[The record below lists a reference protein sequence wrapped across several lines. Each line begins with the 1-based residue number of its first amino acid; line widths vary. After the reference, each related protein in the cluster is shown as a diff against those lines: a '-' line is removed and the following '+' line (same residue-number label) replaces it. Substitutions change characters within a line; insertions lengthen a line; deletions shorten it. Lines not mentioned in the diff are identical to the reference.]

1 MLKRVFDI
9 FFASC
14 GLIILSPL
22 LLLIAVWIKFDS
34 PGPVF
39 FRQERVGQFG
49 VSFRI
54 HKFRTMVTDAE
65 KRGMQLTVGKDNRI
79 TRSGGFLR
87 HYKLDEL
94 PQLIDVLV
102 GNMSLVGPRPE
113 VPKYVACYPANI
125 RDLVLSVKPG
135 ITDLASIEFRE
146 ENKILG
152 LSTNPEKTYINEILP
167 IKLKY
172 YIQYTQKNNIFL
184 DLLIILR
191 TFQAIL

>member
-1 MLKRVFDI
+1 MLKRIFDI
-9 FFASC
+9 FFASF
-14 GLIILSPL
+14 GLIIISPL
-22 LLLIAVWIKFDS
+22 LLLIAIWIKLDS
-34 PGPVF
+34 PGPIF

-49 VSFRI
+49 TSFRI

-79 TRSGGFLR
+79 TRSGCFLR

-113 VPKYVACYPANI
+113 VPKYVACYPDNI

-172 YIQYTQKNNIFL
+172 YIQYTQNNNIL
-184 DLLIILR
+184 SDSLIILR

>member
-1 MLKRVFDI
+1 MLKRIFDI
-9 FFASC
+9 FFASF
-14 GLIILSPL
+14 GLIIISPL
-22 LLLIAVWIKFDS
+22 LLLIAIWIKLDS
-34 PGPVF
+34 PGPIF

-49 VSFRI
+49 ISFRI

-79 TRSGGFLR
+79 TRSGCFLR

-113 VPKYVACYPANI
+113 VPKYVACYPDNI

-184 DLLIILR
+184 DLLIIIR

>member
-113 VPKYVACYPANI
+113 VPKYVACYPDNI

>member
-1 MLKRVFDI
+1 MLKRIFDI
-9 FFASC
+9 FFASF
-14 GLIILSPL
+14 GLIIISPL
-22 LLLIAVWIKFDS
+22 LLLIAIWIKLDS
-34 PGPVF
+34 PGPIF

-49 VSFRI
+49 TSFRI

-79 TRSGGFLR
+79 TRSGCFLR

-113 VPKYVACYPANI
+113 VPKYVACYPDNI

>member
-1 MLKRVFDI
+1 MLKRIFDI
-9 FFASC
+9 FFASF
-14 GLIILSPL
+14 GLIIISPL
-22 LLLIAVWIKFDS
+22 LLLIAIWIKLDS
-34 PGPVF
+34 PGPIF

-49 VSFRI
+49 TSFRI

-79 TRSGGFLR
+79 TRSGCFLR

-113 VPKYVACYPANI
+113 VPKYVACYPDNI

-167 IKLKY
+167 IKLEY
-172 YIQYTQKNNIFL
+172 YIQYRQKNNIFL

>member
-1 MLKRVFDI
+1 MLKRIFDI
-9 FFASC
+9 FFASF
-14 GLIILSPL
+14 GLIIISPL
-22 LLLIAVWIKFDS
+22 LLLIAIWIKLDS
-34 PGPVF
+34 PGPIF

-49 VSFRI
+49 TSFRI

-79 TRSGGFLR
+79 TRSGCFLR

-113 VPKYVACYPANI
+113 VSKYVACYPDNI